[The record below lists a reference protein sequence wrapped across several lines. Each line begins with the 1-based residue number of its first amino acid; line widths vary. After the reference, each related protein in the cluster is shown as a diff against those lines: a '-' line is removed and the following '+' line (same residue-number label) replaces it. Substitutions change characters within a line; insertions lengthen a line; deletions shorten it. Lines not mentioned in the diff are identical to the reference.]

1 MSTLRLRTDKITKKI
16 QTRKNQLLE
25 DDVSKLPDHT
35 SELLANLAKI
45 DLPDFLDLTDD
56 TDDDDDEED
65 DDEEEEEDD
74 DDDEEEEEEEEEDE

>member
-1 MSTLRLRTDKITKKI
+1 M
-16 QTRKNQLLE
+16 
-25 DDVSKLPDHT
+25 PDHT

-56 TDDDDDEED
+56 TDYDDDEED

-74 DDDEEEEEEEEEDE
+74 DDDEEEEEEEEDE